1 MITIKPYFL
10 FLLSVI
16 IFIGLCF
23 FANNDSTLDINV
35 HDTYYV
41 VAHTH
46 VYGFLG
52 IILFTVFTFYW
63 SLDKAKVK
71 LIAFL
76 SNIHI
81 YGTLISII
89 GMFFPYSLLFKPSNF
104 PLYDDTQNVNLCL
117 SISGLLFLLFQILF
131 IINIFVSI
139 TKKICNPAT

>member
-1 MITIKPYFL
+1 MITVKPYFL

-46 VYGFLG
+46 VYRFLG

-89 GMFFPYSLLFKPSNF
+89 GMFFPYSLIFKPSNF